1 MLVILVNIFDAVF
14 SQSYRKHQVKY
25 DLIEKLSHITFLSTV
40 FLAQT
45 SRVKHRTIERFKIEK
60 DLRIF
65 IDKYVRDSIFWD
77 VGACVGNFSV
87 YAASIGSTVYCFE
100 PDGLTFSTLVH
111 NTANSKL
118 DIFALPIALGKA
130 NAIESLNM
138 RVFESANAYNT
149 VGRNVS
155 FDGSNFKP
163 AAKIACMQFRGD
175 YLVTGLGLPI
185 PNYIKIDVDG
195 NELQVLEGLGLLL
208 RHPELR
214 GIAIELIKDNPET
227 QLSEELINDNGFIE
241 VFFGSN
247 VINSL
252 ETNRFF
258 LRAEIVLASK
268 STNVKF

>member
-1 MLVILVNIFDAVF
+1 M
-14 SQSYRKHQVKY
+14 
-25 DLIEKLSHITFLSTV
+25 
-40 FLAQT
+40 
-45 SRVKHRTIERFKIEK
+45 
-60 DLRIF
+60 
-65 IDKYVRDSIFWD
+65 
-77 VGACVGNFSV
+77 
-87 YAASIGSTVYCFE
+87 
-100 PDGLTFSTLVH
+100 
-111 NTANSKL
+111 
-118 DIFALPIALGKA
+118 
-130 NAIESLNM
+130 
-138 RVFESANAYNT
+138 
-149 VGRNVS
+149 
-155 FDGSNFKP
+155 
-163 AAKIACMQFRGD
+163 
-175 YLVTGLGLPI
+175 
-185 PNYIKIDVDG
+185 DG